1 MNAILTLILRGIM
14 LLLAYLFVGWI
25 CITIFR
31 DLRNRT
37 TGKSNLSAPRITII
51 GQEEWESISKE
62 FQKPEIIIG
71 RDPDSDISIPNET
84 ISLKH
89 CKIFFHHKQWW
100 ANDLDSTNGSFIN
113 DNPIDSPV
121 IITNGDVLRLGNVT
135 LSININPLI
144 NRR

>member
-1 MNAILTLILRGIM
+1 MNAILTLILRVIL

-25 CITIFR
+25 GLTIFKDLRTRTIVKTNFSTPEITIF
-31 DLRNRT
+31 
-37 TGKSNLSAPRITII
+37 
-51 GQEEWESISKE
+51 GQDDWESISKS
-62 FQKPEIIIG
+62 FQKPEIFIG

-84 ISLKH
+84 ISIKH

-113 DNPIDSPV
+113 ETPIDSPV

-135 LSININPLI
+135 LSIKINP
-144 NRR
+144 